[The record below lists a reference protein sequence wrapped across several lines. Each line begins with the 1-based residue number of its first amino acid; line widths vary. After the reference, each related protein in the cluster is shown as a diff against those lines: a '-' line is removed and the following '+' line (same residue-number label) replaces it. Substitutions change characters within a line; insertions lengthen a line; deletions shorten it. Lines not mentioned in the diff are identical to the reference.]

1 MKTEGFLQKEA
12 FRKIL
17 NNPVRIK
24 LLQDYF
30 FEGNFEEILVNNFPK
45 VLNFR
50 EVEISKLNATIPYP
64 PKTYSRHRHAKN

>member
-30 FEGNFEEILVNNFPK
+30 FEGNFEENFK
-45 VLNFR
+45 TTD
-50 EVEISKLNATIPYP
+50 ATIPYP
-64 PKTYSRHRHAKN
+64 PKTYS